1 MNGQSDEEA
10 IANYTGRKC
19 MAALYSKRLPHCVRN
34 DIVFYF
40 PSRPT
45 PENAK
50 KEEDNLS

>member
-40 PSRPT
+40 PSAPIL
-45 PENAK
+45 ENEE
-50 KEEDNLS
+50 KEEGNLF